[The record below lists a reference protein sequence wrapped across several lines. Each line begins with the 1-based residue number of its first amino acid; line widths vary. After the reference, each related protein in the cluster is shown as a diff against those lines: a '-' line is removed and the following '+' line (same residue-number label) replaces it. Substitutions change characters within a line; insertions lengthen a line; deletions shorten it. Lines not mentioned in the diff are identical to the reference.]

1 MPYDSDKANL
11 WNTETTGGYH
21 QHTCTR
27 KIYAASEGQTE
38 PNRPDGRSGSIHAAS
53 YGHEYGF
60 HPPRHTHAVS
70 FWSFLLLMTGQSWK
84 NAASSGQNSSLMPTT
99 LFNLVWFLLASAS
112 SFANLMHHHELQ
124 IRFSVSIIFIL
135 GCFDT
140 ALWSSASSWGWHLSH
155 FSQLWCSITRSNENR
170 RRFSVCLHGAG
181 PICKQ
186 IKYVYWGGQANEK
199 RRLVWTSLE
208 NDAGYKITPAELL
221 PICRNL

>member
-1 MPYDSDKANL
+1 MLYLFYAFTRWWLGSHGKMLHHLGRILP
-11 WNTETTGGYH
+11 WCQ
-21 QHTCTR
+21 QHSLIPLGFCWHHLDFLP
-27 KIYAASEGQTE
+27 IWC
-38 PNRPDGRSGSIHAAS
+38 SIKNF
-53 YGHEYGF
+53 GF
-60 HPPRHTHAVS
+60 AFT
-70 FWSFLLLMTGQSWK
+70 
-84 NAASSGQNSSLMPTT
+84 
-99 LFNLVWFLLASAS
+99 
-112 SFANLMHHHELQ
+112 
-124 IRFSVSIIFIL
+124 VSIIFIL